1 MGKILVI
8 DDERTIRRAL
18 TEILVFEEFEV
29 DEAENGKQG
38 LDKAK
43 TEVYDMIFCDIKMP
57 EMDGMEVLDG
67 LQKAKVD
74 TPVIMIS
81 GHWKY

>member
-38 LDKAK
+38 LDKAI
-43 TEVYDMIFCDIKMP
+43 TEAYDII
-57 EMDGMEVLDG
+57 L
-67 LQKAKVD
+67 
-74 TPVIMIS
+74 
-81 GHWKY
+81 